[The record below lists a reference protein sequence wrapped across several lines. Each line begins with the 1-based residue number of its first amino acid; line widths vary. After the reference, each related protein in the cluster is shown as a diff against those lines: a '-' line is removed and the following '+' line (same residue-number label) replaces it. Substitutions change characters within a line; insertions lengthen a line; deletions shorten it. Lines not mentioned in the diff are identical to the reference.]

1 MKKELCKAS
10 FILALIVIFVSVS
23 PVAMAGT
30 VGSPTATVEQGSFQ
44 VGAEIDL
51 WERDMEVETGDEG
64 EVEGKKILVKGTYG
78 ISDKIDVFSKIGMA
92 DAKIDDI
99 DFEYDMVIAYGI
111 GDKVN
116 VYEKGQIKADVDAQ
130 IPLCSGDD
138 DTAVGPNVEIDATE
152 FDPAIG
158 GSYEVSEAFNC
169 YGGLMYDMV
178 IEEMSNGGSVDVDES
193 DPIGIFLGGEYTITP
208 QVKAGLELRLMSE
221 TSFTL
226 MGSFAF

>member
-23 PVAMAGT
+23 PVAMAET
-30 VGSPTATVEQGSFQ
+30 VGSPTATVVQGSFQ
-44 VGAEIDL
+44 VGAETDL
-51 WERDMEVETGDEG
+51 WEKDMEVETGDED
-64 EVEGKKILVKGTYG
+64 EVESEKILVKGTYG
-78 ISDKIDVFSKIGMA
+78 ISDKIDVFAKVGMA
-92 DAKIDDI
+92 DAKIDDN
-99 DFEYDMVIAYGI
+99 DFEFDMDIAYEIEG
-111 GDKVN
+111 KVN
-116 VYEKGQIKADVDAQ
+116 VYEKGQIKADVVAQ
-130 IPLCSGDD
+130 NPLWSGDD

-193 DPIGIFLGGEYTITP
+193 DPIGIFLGGKYTITP
-208 QVKAGLELRLMSE
+208 QVNAGLELRLTSE